1 MGNSLVLEERLSDPI
16 NLVSSP
22 LCLLCGFL
30 QTGGCRFVDARE
42 TCKLTE
48 NGDSEL
54 INIG

>member
-1 MGNSLVLEERLSDPI
+1 MGNSLVLEETLSDLI

-30 QTGGCRFVDARE
+30 QTGGCRFVDASG
-42 TCKLTE
+42 TWKLTE
-48 NGDSEL
+48 DGDSKP

>member
-1 MGNSLVLEERLSDPI
+1 MGDSLVLEERLSDLI

-42 TCKLTE
+42 TWTLTE
-48 NGDSEL
+48 DGDSKP

>member
-1 MGNSLVLEERLSDPI
+1 MGDSLVLEERLSDLI

-30 QTGGCRFVDARE
+30 QTGGCRFVDASE
-42 TCKLTE
+42 TWTLTE
-48 NGDSEL
+48 DGDSKP